1 MAKAA
6 STRTEFPVLPA
17 APKSDLKVETL
28 ERIDHMKTKSPQDGI
43 TVETYR
49 LPINRSK
56 LESYHKLRAE
66 LEEKLLGVIGI
77 EESAAVI
84 AAGQE
89 LREPLAVQLRDGRAP
104 KGVSR

>member
-1 MAKAA
+1 
-6 STRTEFPVLPA
+6 
-17 APKSDLKVETL
+17 
-28 ERIDHMKTKSPQDGI
+28 MKTKSPQDGI

-77 EESAAVI
+77 KREPAAVI